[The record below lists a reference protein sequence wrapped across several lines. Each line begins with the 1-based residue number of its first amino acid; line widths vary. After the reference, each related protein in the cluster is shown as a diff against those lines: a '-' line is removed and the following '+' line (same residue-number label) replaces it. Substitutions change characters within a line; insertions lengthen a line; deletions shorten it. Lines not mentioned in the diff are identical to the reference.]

1 MLATQIVYILISIFI
16 AGLGIFVFLRDPVNI
31 LNKRFCI
38 FSHVLSIW
46 IFLVFLVVC
55 TTDPVS
61 ATYRLRLVY
70 CAALFIPSSFFF
82 FSSIFP
88 DKVERPI
95 DRYLSI
101 FFFTVSI
108 ILSFFTPYI
117 VDSVYFEDQFPHA
130 KYGPMFPVFWF
141 YFIPCM
147 IYSLYGLYKKSLR
160 YYGIKRLQIQYMFLG
175 VFLFFFIAIITN
187 FLLPI
192 LGIWQIERFVPL
204 VSIPIPTTVAY
215 TIIKYH
221 LMDISLIIK
230 RSTVYAVL
238 SIVLSAIYFTV
249 MLFLSSILPGSEY
262 KGTITTIVS
271 TIVMAITFVSARE
284 SVQHIIEKTLFRTRY
299 SHPKI
304 LSDSTT
310 MFSSTYDFNGLLHYA
325 IQYLYESIGIEKIC
339 ILIKDTETECYS
351 LRGAINFSPEN
362 NLFFPGQ
369 DPVITW
375 FYQNRTVLSRDQLSR
390 FAHSEFDHLL
400 EDRLASLDVD
410 SCIPVFQENDLFGII
425 LLGKKVNKKIFT
437 QEDIQ
442 MFLAFSGQLAL
453 AANNARLYSGLREA
467 KTFRD
472 NILQSLKNGVIV
484 VDNDGEVVFI
494 NNEAK
499 RILGLSGENATEIV
513 LKSLGKETYQ
523 VLKYTLASDIEY
535 NNIET
540 IVEGRGKNIP
550 CDVTTT
556 KLKTEDGKKLGSLI
570 VLTDLTELKS
580 LRAEKQHSERLAY
593 LGTLSANIAHEIKNP
608 LVAINTYF
616 QLLPY
621 KKDDKDFHT
630 DFQQVAVKEIERIN
644 KIIEDLLNLAKPSKP
659 VLQHIDPY
667 YLIMDTVNLLKNTV
681 EEKDVEIIVDVRE
694 KGYRLIADEDKIK
707 QVLINILQNSLDV
720 SPRNGH
726 IKVSTVLMNNLLE
739 FRRRVKTSTSCV
751 FFSFAPSSFYELN
764 NKHYYIIKISD
775 NGTGIT
781 AENIVH
787 IFEPFFTN
795 KDKGN
800 GLGLAIVYRIIKDH
814 EGSIY
819 VESKEGIGTDFYIGL
834 PLSRTDIH
842 TMNLLPK
849 TSEVSSIL

>member
-1 MLATQIVYILISIFI
+1 MLATQIVYILICLLI
-16 AGLGIFVFLRDPVNI
+16 AGLGIFVFLREPVSI

-46 IFLVFLVVC
+46 IFFIFLVVC
-55 TTDPVS
+55 TTDPTS
-61 ATYRLRLVY
+61 AAYRLKLVY

-88 DKVERPI
+88 DKVERSV
-95 DRYLSI
+95 DKHLSI
-101 FFFTVSI
+101 FFFTVST
-108 ILSFFTPYI
+108 ILSFLSSYI
-117 VDSVYFEDQFPHA
+117 VDSVSFENQFPRA
-130 KYGPMFPVFWF
+130 KYGPLFHIFWL

-192 LGIWQIERFVPL
+192 LDIWQIERFVPL
-204 VSIPIPTTVAY
+204 VSIPIPATVAY

-230 RSTVYAVL
+230 RSTVYVVL
-238 SIVLSAIYFTV
+238 SIALSAIYFAV
-249 MLFLSSILPGSEY
+249 VLFLSSILPGSEY
-262 KGTITTIVS
+262 KNTITTIVS

-284 SVQHIIEKTLFRTRY
+284 SIQHIIEKTIFRTKY

-310 MFSSTYDFNGLLHYA
+310 MFSSIHNLDGLLHHA
-325 IQYLYESIGIEKIC
+325 IQYLNESIGMEKIC
-339 ILIKDTETECYS
+339 ILLKDVVTQHYN
-351 LRGAINFSPEN
+351 LRAAINFTPGD
-362 NLFFPGQ
+362 NLFFSKQEPI
-369 DPVITW
+369 VTW
-375 FYQNRTVLSRDQLSR
+375 LCQNKTVLSRDQLSR
-390 FAHSEFDHLL
+390 FTHSKFDYLL
-400 EDRLASLDVD
+400 EDKLASLDVD

-425 LLGKKVNKKIFT
+425 LLGRKINKKIFT

-442 MFLAFSGQLAL
+442 MFLAFSGQLAM

-484 VDNDGEVVFI
+484 VDNNGEVTFL

-499 RILGLSGENATEIV
+499 RILGLRGENTTEII
-513 LKSLGKETYQ
+513 LKKLGKETYQ
-523 VLKYTLASDIEY
+523 ILKHTLTSDTEY
-535 NNIET
+535 YNIET
-540 IVEGRGKNIP
+540 IIEEGEKKIP

-556 KLKTEDGKKLGSLI
+556 KLKTEDGKRLGSLI
-570 VLTDLTELKS
+570 ILTDLTELKS
-580 LRAEKQHSERLAY
+580 LQAEKQHSERLAH
-593 LGTLSANIAHEIKNP
+593 LGTLAANIAHEIKNP

-630 DFQQVAVKEIERIN
+630 GFQQVAVKEIERIN
-644 KIIEDLLNLAKPSKP
+644 RIIEDLLNLAKPSQP
-659 VLQHIDPY
+659 ILQHMDPY
-667 YLIMDTVNLLKNTV
+667 SVIMDVVNLFKNTART
-681 EEKDVEIIVDVRE
+681 KGVEITADVKER
-694 KGYRLIADEDKIK
+694 GYRLIADEDKIK
-707 QVLINILQNSLDV
+707 QVLINILQNSIDV
-720 SPRNGH
+720 SPGGGY
-726 IKVSTVLMNNLLE
+726 IKVNTDLIDNLLG
-739 FRRRVKTSTSCV
+739 FRKMAKASACCV
-751 FFSFAPSSFYELN
+751 FFSFAPFSFHVLN

-775 NGTGIT
+775 KGAGIP
-781 AENIVH
+781 AENISH

-795 KDKGN
+795 KDKGT

-814 EGSIY
+814 EGILY
-819 VESKEGIGTDFYIGL
+819 VESKEGVGTDFYIGL

-842 TMNLLPK
+842 TMNLSPE
-849 TSEVSSIL
+849 TSEVSSVL